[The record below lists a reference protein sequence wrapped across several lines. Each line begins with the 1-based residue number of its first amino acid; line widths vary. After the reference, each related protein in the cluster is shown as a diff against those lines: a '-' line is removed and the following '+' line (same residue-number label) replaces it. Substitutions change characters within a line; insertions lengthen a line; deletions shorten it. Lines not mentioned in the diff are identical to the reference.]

1 MDAKTEVNAYC
12 YVNNLIPKLVE
23 DATALMPDGFI
34 FQQDGAP
41 AHTAHATQD
50 WLHAKCND
58 FIANDEW
65 PPHLPDLNPHDY
77 HVWRTMLEAGQ

>member
-1 MDAKTEVNAYC
+1 VNADY

-23 DATALMPDGFI
+23 ETTALTPDGFI

-50 WLHAKCND
+50 WLHATAKFY
-58 FIANDEW
+58 FIAKHEW
-65 PPHLPDLNPHDY
+65 PPNSRDLYPLDY
-77 HVWRTMLEAGQ
+77 HVWSAMVEAYHKLDK